1 MKRVNLKYDDVLSY
15 ENLDFVYRMLRKGVK
30 NKEKLD
36 KFDLYYSSNI
46 SHIYSLLKSRRYEV
60 SSYHLFYVYKPK
72 KRLIMSQE
80 IGDKIVNHFVAY
92 FYLIPLLEP
101 CLIDSNVAV
110 RKGMGTSYG
119 VRLLK
124 RYFGSLGSD
133 FYILKCD
140 IKSYFY
146 SIDHDILKS
155 LIKRKIKDKDILNL
169 VFKIIDS
176 VDSYGIRG
184 LPIGNMTS
192 QILGIYY
199 LNGLDHYIKEVLN
212 VKCYVRYMDDFL
224 LLDRNKEY
232 LKWCLDRINVYVDGL
247 GLKLNYKTM
256 LSNSR
261 SGVNFLG
268 YHFSYDKHVVI
279 KPHNYNK
286 RKIKR
291 KMRLYKEGKIS
302 YNRVVC
308 YKCYFSYCSQSKTFI
323 V

>member
-1 MKRVNLKYDDVLSY
+1 MKRVNLRYDDVLSY
-15 ENLDFVYRMLRKGVK
+15 ENLEFIYYMLRKGVK

-46 SHIYSLLKSRRYEV
+46 SHIYSLLKDRRYEV
-60 SSYHLFYVYKPK
+60 GSYHLFYIYEPK
-72 KRLIMSQE
+72 KRLIMSQG
-80 IGDKIVNHFVAY
+80 IGDKLVNHFVAY

-101 CLIDSNVAV
+101 CLINSNVAV
-110 RKGMGTSYG
+110 RKNMGTSYG
-119 VRLLK
+119 IKLLK
-124 RYFGSLGSD
+124 KYFSSFKGD

-140 IKSYFY
+140 IKGYFY
-146 SIDHDILKS
+146 NINHDVLKV
-155 LIKRKIKDKDILNL
+155 LIARKIKDRDILNL

-176 VDSYGIRG
+176 VDSYGVGG

-199 LNGLDHYIKEVLN
+199 LNGLDHYIKEFLGIR
-212 VKCYVRYMDDFL
+212 CYVRYMDDFIL
-224 LLDRNKEY
+224 LARDKCY
-232 LKWCLDRINVYVDGL
+232 LKECLNKIKAYISGL
-247 GLKLNYKTM
+247 GLELNSKTM
-256 LSNSR
+256 ISSSK

-268 YHFSYDKHVVI
+268 YHFSYDKSVVI

-286 RKIKR
+286 RKIKH
-291 KMRLYKEGKIS
+291 KMRLYKQGKIS

-308 YKCYFSYCSQSKTFI
+308 YKGYFSYCSQSKTFI